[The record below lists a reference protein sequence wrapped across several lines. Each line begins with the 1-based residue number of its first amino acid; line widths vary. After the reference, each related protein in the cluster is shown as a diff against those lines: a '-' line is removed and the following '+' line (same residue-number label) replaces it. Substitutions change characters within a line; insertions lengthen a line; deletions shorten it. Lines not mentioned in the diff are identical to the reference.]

1 MEKENV
7 ILHVTLGDNW
17 DKAKTGYY
25 YFPDSLKKEGF
36 ISCATHEQVLRSAEF
51 LYKDKLNQ
59 KLLYINPEEVKA
71 PVVYED
77 IHEMGHSFPHIYGA
91 LNLDAVIKVIDFKP
105 DSSGIFELPY
115 IS

>member
-7 ILHVTLGDNW
+7 ILHVTPGDNW

-25 YFPDSLKKEGF
+25 YYPDSLKKEGF

-59 KLLYINPEEVKA
+59 KLLYINPEKVKA
-71 PVVYED
+71 K
-77 IHEMGHSFPHIYGA
+77 SFMKTYTKWDTHFHIYMEH
-91 LNLDAVIKVIDFKP
+91 LI
-105 DSSGIFELPY
+105 
-115 IS
+115 